1 MLVPYPMRVICQ
13 MSSNGLFRIVV
24 LPNPQVLEH
33 EVWATMG
40 ITINNR
46 LAHEVPDA
54 IVKHPEVYLASV
66 GVGRF
71 NLVIAAGFHHIDFI
85 NQFLNIKLPAI
96 KGISYVETFL
106 HNKPMNSPCSKL
118 QGITSAPLCFADKAD
133 YNFALNPSH
142 AASSGEF
149 KFKISQYSLAY
160 LKKRDVSL
168 LQ

>member
-71 NLVIAAGFHHIDFI
+71 NLVIAARFHHIDFI
-85 NQFLNIKLPAI
+85 NQFINIKLPAI
-96 KGISYVETFL
+96 KGISYVKTFL
-106 HNKPMNSPCSKL
+106 HNKPLKYHNIHWPIQKN
-118 QGITSAPLCFADKAD
+118 GI
-133 YNFALNPSH
+133 
-142 AASSGEF
+142 
-149 KFKISQYSLAY
+149 
-160 LKKRDVSL
+160 
-168 LQ
+168 